1 MRAPQLADSRRFR
14 ISIASIVTAVLLVG
28 SVQCIVIVL
37 EEPLRLAVIWLINLA
52 IAAGH
57 FRVPSFFDRAVFW
70 PVVVLNL
77 LNGAV
82 GVCLTYW
89 LSRWNFNKGNK
100 TQNS

>member
-1 MRAPQLADSRRFR
+1 MRTPQLADDRRFR
-14 ISIASIVTAVLLVG
+14 ISIASIVTAALLVG
-28 SVQCIVIVL
+28 SVQCIVIAL

-57 FRVPSFFDRAVFW
+57 LRVLSFFDHAVFW

-77 LNGAV
+77 LNAAV
-82 GVCLTYW
+82 GLCLTYW
-89 LSRWNFNKGNK
+89 LARRNFNKGNK